1 MVYHMEDLKLDQLCG
16 FSLSLSPS
24 PIVWLGAPCLVH
36 SCLASQLIHPDQPQ
50 VRLVSWAPDQNHKDC
65 LENIFSFPTV
75 REGWKLMHHGWFS
88 YWKIGTFQHPIC
100 NHHSTRH
107 VPYTIL
113 SACVCVCVQCTTLQT
128 KAVAPE
134 NYKILIWAYLR
145 AKNLK
150 TDFHLPLQLRPS
162 NDSEKNSWKKTPIS
176 AGKAAFVWRSNSC
189 AAGVD
194 DHGWHKSSP
203 SHVTCVNGWIIPK

>member
-1 MVYHMEDLKLDQLCG
+1 MGMVCIPHWLGLTINGNIGDGLSHVRLKTWPIVWV
-16 FSLSLSPS
+16 LSLSPS

-88 YWKIGTFQHPIC
+88 YWKIGTFQPPIC
-100 NHHSTRH
+100 NHHRTRH

-113 SACVCVCVQCTTLQT
+113 SACVCVCPVHHSL
-128 KAVAPE
+128 
-134 NYKILIWAYLR
+134 N
-145 AKNLK
+145 
-150 TDFHLPLQLRPS
+150 
-162 NDSEKNSWKKTPIS
+162 
-176 AGKAAFVWRSNSC
+176 
-189 AAGVD
+189 
-194 DHGWHKSSP
+194 KSS
-203 SHVTCVNGWIIPK
+203 GIRKL